1 MDVLILH
8 WFDFFFSFFSF
19 PSSNAVLCLLHPVM
33 VGQSAF
39 LCLLRCPGEV
49 SEVAAELPV
58 ALGDTYRPVSE
69 RLERLLRGL
78 ELSRLP

>member
-1 MDVLILH
+1 
-8 WFDFFFSFFSF
+8 
-19 PSSNAVLCLLHPVM
+19 M

-39 LCLLRCPGEV
+39 LRLLRCPGEV